1 MKAICNR
8 ASLLEA
14 LHVTSAAI
22 TPRTPK
28 PALQCVL
35 VDCQE
40 EGLTVVATDL
50 QVGIRYR
57 LEQVEVK
64 QAGRGLIPADRFLAI
79 VRECPDDTLSVEIG
93 ESSCRIDTSDSHF
106 TLNTSEVE
114 GFPAVR
120 EANGQ
125 DGLKIKAGLLRGMIH
140 RTLFAAAKESS
151 RYAINGV
158 LWAPEGKNLMMVA
171 TDGRRLAQVQA
182 ELISGGTEATAI
194 VPTKTMSLLDR
205 CLVEAEEQVWVG
217 FQENRIVIILPR
229 VTISST
235 LVEGTFPKYNEVIP
249 HDNTVKVKF
258 KADALLSAFRRASL
272 LTTENSQGVR
282 MQFSKD
288 RLVLTGRAAE
298 TGEGKV
304 ELGIEYGY
312 DDLEVGFN
320 PHYVLEALRVVGTE
334 EISLEL
340 KAANTPGVFRSGDD
354 FLYVVMP
361 VSLS

>member
-14 LHVTSAAI
+14 LQVTSAAI

-35 VDCQE
+35 VDCQK
-40 EGLTVVATDL
+40 EGLTVIATDL

-64 QAGRGLIPADRFLAI
+64 EPGQGLIPADRFLAI
-79 VRECPDDTLSVEIG
+79 VRECPDDTLSVEIKDNV
-93 ESSCRIDTSDSHF
+93 CRIETSDSHF

-114 GFPAVR
+114 GFPAVK
-120 EANGQ
+120 EADGQ
-125 DGLKIKAGLLRGMIH
+125 DGLKIKAGLLRGMIR
-140 RTLFAAAKESS
+140 RTIFAVAKESS

-158 LWAPEGKNLMMVA
+158 LWASEGKKLMMVA
-171 TDGRRLAQVQA
+171 TDGRRLAQAQA
-182 ELISGGTEATAI
+182 ELISGETGTTAI
-194 VPTKTMSLLDR
+194 VPTKTMSLLER
-205 CLVEAEEQVWVG
+205 CLVEAEEQVSVG
-217 FQENRIVIILPR
+217 FQENRIVMVLPR

-235 LVEGTFPKYNEVIP
+235 LVEGTFPKYDEVIP

-258 KADALLSAFRRASL
+258 KTEALVSAFRRAAL
-272 LTTENSQGVR
+272 LTTENSQGVK
-282 MQFSKD
+282 MQFSKN

-304 ELGIEYGY
+304 ELAIEYDY

-320 PHYVLEALRVVGTE
+320 PHYVLEALRVVGAE
-334 EISLEL
+334 EITLEL
-340 KAANTPGVFRSGDD
+340 KATNTPGVLRSGED

>member
-14 LHVTSAAI
+14 LQVTSAAI

-40 EGLTVVATDL
+40 DGLTVIATDL

-64 QAGRGLIPADRFLAI
+64 QTGQGLIPADRFLAI
-79 VRECPDDTLSVEIG
+79 VRECPDNTLSVEIKG
-93 ESSCRIDTSDSHF
+93 SVCHIDTSDSHF

-114 GFPAVR
+114 GFPEVK

-125 DGLKIKAGLLRGMIH
+125 DGLKIEAGLLRGMIH
-140 RTLFAAAKESS
+140 QTLFAAAKESS

-158 LWAPEGKNLMMVA
+158 LWTTEGKNLLMVA
-171 TDGRRLAQVQA
+171 TDGRRLAQTQA
-182 ELISGGTEATAI
+182 ALVSGSTEATAI

-205 CLVEAEEQVWVG
+205 CLVEAKEQVSVD
-217 FQENRIVIILPR
+217 FQENRVVIILPR

-249 HDNTVKVKF
+249 HDNTVKVKL
-258 KADALLSAFRRASL
+258 KTEMLVSAFRRAAL
-272 LTTENSQGVR
+272 LTNENSQGVK
-282 MQFSKD
+282 MQFAKD
-288 RLVLTGRAAE
+288 RLVLTGSAAE
-298 TGEGKV
+298 TGESKV
-304 ELGIEYGY
+304 ELGIEYSY

-340 KAANTPGVFRSGDD
+340 KATNTPGVIRSGEN